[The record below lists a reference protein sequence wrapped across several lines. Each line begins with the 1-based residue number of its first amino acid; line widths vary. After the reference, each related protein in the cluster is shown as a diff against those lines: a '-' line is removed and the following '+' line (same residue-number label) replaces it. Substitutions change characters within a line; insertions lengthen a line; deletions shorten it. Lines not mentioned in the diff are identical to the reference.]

1 MSGYNNTTIL
11 PNTFKIDTTT
21 SFFQKVIYAR
31 PYQKCLGNQARL
43 QRDQRGV
50 VFVHCRYYNEG
61 TMLFL
66 FGLTTIHRQVNFIYT
81 ANTKIHKRKL
91 KSTYCVSETRNV
103 EAALHMHR
111 IYNPVRKI
119 ILMSIRQM
127 LLTIENR
134 QRHAFGCYVEH
145 LLHILITFV
154 IS

>member
-1 MSGYNNTTIL
+1 MLFFFFFFSRNWTKCLGQDLEVGIRNADLKTIFFRQVFQENIKNYIL

-103 EAALHMHR
+103 AAALHMHR
-111 IYNPVRKI
+111 I
-119 ILMSIRQM
+119 
-127 LLTIENR
+127 
-134 QRHAFGCYVEH
+134 
-145 LLHILITFV
+145 LI
-154 IS
+154 